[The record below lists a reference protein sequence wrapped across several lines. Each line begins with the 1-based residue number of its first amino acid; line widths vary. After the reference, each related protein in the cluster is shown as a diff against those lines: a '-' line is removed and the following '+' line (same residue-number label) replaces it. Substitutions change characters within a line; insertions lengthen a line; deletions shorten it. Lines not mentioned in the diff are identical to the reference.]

1 MALIRVRFGYTSPVT
16 SVILCCSSRL
26 SARLYPSAWNMICT
40 TTWNGNESWMLNN
53 RKVTS
58 CLLVWLFAHII
69 IRWIQHS
76 LPFSLIVS
84 SLFRRCLKTDYPP
97 LSLTRIKVSRGFV
110 LWLSCCQCAVLVLRS
125 VYDTE
130 EYLRLHSWSSDCA
143 RREYRMYTH
152 THAHTERER
161 ERWVCIVCLWRL
173 LCSLLSLVAHLIQLF
188 AAFFAPEFALWLCHI
203 GTKVHSLPI
212 DEMHTNNTNLYIP
225 KVQP

>member
-84 SLFRRCLKTDYPP
+84 SLFRLCLKTDYPP

-143 RREYRMYTH
+143 RREYRMYR
-152 THAHTERER
+152 ERER
-161 ERWVCIVCLWRL
+161 EREREVSLHCMPLKIIV
-173 LCSLLSLVAHLIQLF
+173 
-188 AAFFAPEFALWLCHI
+188 
-203 GTKVHSLPI
+203 
-212 DEMHTNNTNLYIP
+212 
-225 KVQP
+225 